1 MATCWMSGAGVGDVV
16 AVAVAVAEA
25 GGVSEGVAV
34 AERDVDPP
42 QPATVRSSAVAARAR
57 DPCQVNTH
65 PMVGTSTTV
74 TVKGGG
80 AGRSSAHRP
89 PGRDLGQIP
98 SALRIVLMSVRQVP
112 RSCRAVTTDW
122 RAETRVGWFPG

>member
-1 MATCWMSGAGVGDVV
+1 MATCSMSGAGVGDVV

-34 AERDVDPP
+34 AERGVDPP
-42 QPATVRSSAVAARAR
+42 QPAAVRSSAVAARAR
-57 DPCQVNTH
+57 GPCQVQH
-65 PMVGTSTTV
+65 SPD
-74 TVKGGG
+74 
-80 AGRSSAHRP
+80 GRHFDHGHSEGRRSRSLLRP
-89 PGRDLGQIP
+89 PSAGSGPGQIP